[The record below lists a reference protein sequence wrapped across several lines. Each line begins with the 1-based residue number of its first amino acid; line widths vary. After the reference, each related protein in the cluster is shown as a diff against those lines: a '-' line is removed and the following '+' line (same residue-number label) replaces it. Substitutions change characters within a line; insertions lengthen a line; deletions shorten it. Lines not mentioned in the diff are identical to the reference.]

1 MEQVTWYVFRR
12 DVNAGIDR
20 WERRVARS
28 RDDYTR
34 EQIVT
39 LAYGKTK
46 GEYMIVRAEHVR
58 KTRAVKVVKFDAEA

>member
-12 DVNAGIDR
+12 DANAGPDR

-46 GEYMIVRAEHVR
+46 GEYMILRAEHVR
-58 KTRAVKVVKFDAEA
+58 KITASLVVKFDA